1 MLVEALYHP
10 SAGAC
15 ESRLLHF
22 SYRAQNPVL
31 VGRRQHVRGALASDG
46 KSAVLWAEDDDGV
59 VGMTGEVKLLQ

>member
-1 MLVEALYHP
+1 MLIEGLFHP

-15 ESRLLHF
+15 AARLSHF

-31 VGRRQHVRGALASDG
+31 VGRMQHVRGAFRSDG

-59 VGMTGEVKLLQ
+59 VGMTGEVKLL